1 MGKFNAKGYDVA
13 KTTNMEGGV
22 SYDRKNIK
30 QEIASV
36 ILNSM
41 LKGDLFYQK
50 ETDRVTQI
58 LDLIKLASKN
68 KIDTEFLA
76 KAMVYTRNTGNL
88 RSVTHLMAVGLGE
101 NVSGNPIVR
110 KALNKSLVRPDD
122 LTETLALWNS
132 RHADTNGKAMMI
144 PNSLRRAFKDVLEAK
159 FDEYQLKKYSAD
171 NSKVKLKDVI
181 KLAHPKGKYNVFK
194 KLLEGELAQAVTM
207 NTKLSSGESA
217 KSAFGDLLRNRKMG
231 YMQAIKHICNAL
243 KDGVDKDVL
252 KLWADFVTND
262 KAIAN
267 SRMLPFRYY
276 DAWVEVKKLRL
287 DEFDKDL
294 VKRTLETA
302 FAKSAMNTGLVDD
315 DERIAVIL
323 DESGSMAGDA
333 FKYGKILAA
342 CLLLTLGESKVIFYA
357 FATSA
362 RRINI
367 SAVQKSPFDWIEDF
381 DANGGGTYFNAPLEA
396 LINTGTKAD
405 KLIIFTDMQLYEAN
419 NNWRN
424 SINKDNFDNYFAAY
438 RKISPNVK
446 TLFWNLR
453 GYMGGTPLKL
463 TKDVLEV
470 SGFSESMLTVIAQM
484 WQDPNALI
492 KAIEAIEL

>member
-1 MGKFNAKGYDVA
+1 MGKFNTHGYDTA
-13 KTTNMEGGV
+13 KTVNMEGGV
-22 SYDRKNIK
+22 SYNRQNVKR
-30 QEIASV
+30 EIASV

-41 LKGDLFYQK
+41 LNGDLYYQK
-50 ETDRVTQI
+50 ETSRVTQI
-58 LDLIKLASKN
+58 LDLIKLASQN
-68 KIDTEFLA
+68 MSDTEFLA
-76 KAMVYTRNTGNL
+76 KAMVYTRNTANL

-122 LTETLALWNS
+122 LTETLALWNT
-132 RHADTNGKAMMI
+132 RHSDANGKASMI
-144 PNSLRRAFKDVLEAK
+144 PNSLRRAFKDVLEAR

-207 NTKLSSGESA
+207 NTKLSSGEKASV
-217 KSAFGDLLRNRKMG
+217 AFSDLLRERKMG
-231 YMQAIKHICNAL
+231 YMQAVKHICNAL
-243 KDGVDKDVL
+243 RDGVDNETL
-252 KLWADFVTND
+252 KLWADFITND

-276 DAWVEVKKLRL
+276 DAWMEVKKLKL
-287 DEFDKDL
+287 DEFDKEF

-302 FAKSAMNTGLVDD
+302 FAKSAMNTGLVESND
-315 DERIAVIL
+315 RIAIIL
-323 DESGSMAGDA
+323 DESGSMSGDA

-342 CLLLTLGESKVIFYA
+342 STLLALGESQVIFYA

-396 LINTGTKAD
+396 LIKTGTKAD

-424 SINKDNFDNYFAAY
+424 VNNKDNFDNYFAAY
-438 RKISPNVK
+438 RRISPDVK

-453 GYMGGTPLKL
+453 GYTCGTPLKL
-463 TKDVLEV
+463 TKNVLEV
-470 SGFSESMLTVIAQM
+470 SGFSESMLNVVAKM
-484 WQDPNALI
+484 WQDPDALI
-492 KAIEAIEL
+492 KEIEAIQL